1 MRFNMGRLF
10 WKFFFFFFLAQ
21 FTAVIGVGL
30 TVWIDT
36 RNHESAG
43 IEAGP
48 PARSAVEAASATL
61 KFGGVKGMQALLDG
75 WQKRR
80 MPQVYAVDETGR
92 EMLRRP
98 YSETTLQAA
107 TEIVESLSNERY
119 VKRVNA
125 EDGHQYLIF
134 VPRFARIPERDA
146 RPLLEAD
153 DKPGGNAGNS
163 ADGPPPH
170 ETEGRG
176 ERSRPLRLFPFK
188 PLMAG
193 AVASL
198 FFAALL
204 AWYFSK
210 PIRHLRAAFE
220 EAARGHL
227 DTRVGNAI
235 GSRRDELADLGR
247 DFDSMAGR
255 LGNLMRGQTRLLHH
269 VSHELRSPLARLQ
282 MAIGLARQSPEK
294 IASSLDRI
302 ERESERMDK
311 LVGELLELSRLESG
325 VTSID
330 REEVD
335 VSELLKSIVEDAR
348 FEAEAMFGSS
358 STDSASSRP
367 VIQLNEA
374 ARFILRGQPE
384 LLHRAIENIIRN
396 ALKYSPPEGTISIDS
411 SQAKEGVM
419 RLLICD
425 EGEGVP
431 ESELQSIFQPFVRGS
446 TATNADGHGVGLA
459 IAKQVVV
466 AHGGTIV
473 AKNLTGNA
481 QNLDDNERAKKGFA
495 LEIQLPYLAVLPA

>member
-92 EMLRRP
+92 EMLQRP

-119 VKRVNA
+119 VKRVSA

-153 DKPGGNAGNS
+153 DKPGGNAS
-163 ADGPPPH
+163 DSVDGPPPH

-176 ERSRPLRLFPFK
+176 ERGRPLRLFPFK

-348 FEAEAMFGSS
+348 FEAEAMFPSP
-358 STDSASSRP
+358 SARP

-374 ARFILRGQPE
+374 SRFILRGQPE

-396 ALKYSPPEGTISIDS
+396 ALKYSPPDGTISIES
-411 SQAKEGVM
+411 SQVEEGVM

-425 EGEGVP
+425 EGQGVP

-459 IAKQVVV
+459 IAKQVVE

-481 QNLDDNERAKKGFA
+481 QTLDGNELAKTGFA

>member
-1 MRFNMGRLF
+1 
-10 WKFFFFFFLAQ
+10 
-21 FTAVIGVGL
+21 
-30 TVWIDT
+30 
-36 RNHESAG
+36 
-43 IEAGP
+43 
-48 PARSAVEAASATL
+48 
-61 KFGGVKGMQALLDG
+61 
-75 WQKRR
+75 
-80 MPQVYAVDETGR
+80 
-92 EMLRRP
+92 
-98 YSETTLQAA
+98 
-107 TEIVESLSNERY
+107 
-119 VKRVNA
+119 
-125 EDGHQYLIF
+125 
-134 VPRFARIPERDA
+134 
-146 RPLLEAD
+146 
-153 DKPGGNAGNS
+153 
-163 ADGPPPH
+163 
-170 ETEGRG
+170 
-176 ERSRPLRLFPFK
+176 
-188 PLMAG
+188 MAG

-396 ALKYSPPEGTISIDS
+396 ALKYSPPDGTISIDS

-459 IAKQVVV
+459 IAKQVVE